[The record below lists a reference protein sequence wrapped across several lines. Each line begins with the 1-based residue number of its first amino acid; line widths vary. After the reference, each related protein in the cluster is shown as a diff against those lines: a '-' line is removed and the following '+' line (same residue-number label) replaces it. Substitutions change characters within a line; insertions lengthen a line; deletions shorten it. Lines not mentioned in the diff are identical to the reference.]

1 MKHHGNPPAGM
12 PPDVL
17 PGTQM
22 LLASAVQPPSDPDL
36 TTGQDE
42 QLTEQVACALAYLV
56 QLDRQP
62 LVQPQFTAG
71 DRRYLAGPLIVG
83 DPAWGADTP
92 VWLSDAVQIARLGLL
107 LAGEHEQAS
116 EEEAVA
122 YLWPPAWPRRC
133 TTTGRR
139 STSGLRHASWHA
151 GARSA
156 RRNTSGRCSVRPYPG
171 APCAPIKRTIC
182 AAYSGTSGA
191 AWNATPGHPMSLTP
205 SHTKEHTHEHLVRHF
220 D

>member
-22 LLASAVQPPSDPDL
+22 LLASAVQLPSNPDL

-42 QLTEQVACALAYLV
+42 QFTEQVACALAYLV

-62 LVQPQFTAG
+62 LVQPQFAAG

-92 VWLSDAVQIARLGLL
+92 VWLSGAVQIARLGLL

-122 YLWPPAWPRRC
+122 YLLAASLAAPLHHDWAEIYFWLAARVLARWGKIGQEEHFWQMLGEAVPRR
-133 TTTGRR
+133 TLRPDQEDDLRRLLRDIRR
-139 STSGLRHASWHA
+139 SVERHA
-151 GARSA
+151 
-156 RRNTSGRCSVRPYPG
+156 
-171 APCAPIKRTIC
+171 RTPHV
-182 AAYSGTSGA
+182 T
-191 AWNATPGHPMSLTP
+191 
-205 SHTKEHTHEHLVRHF
+205 HTITHEGAHP
-220 D
+220 

>member
-1 MKHHGNPPAGM
+1 MKHHGHPPAGM
-12 PPDVL
+12 PPNAL
-17 PGTQM
+17 PDTQT
-22 LLASAVQPPSDPDL
+22 LLASAVQPPSNPDL

-62 LVQPQFTAG
+62 LGQPQFTAG

-92 VWLSDAVQIARLGLL
+92 VWLSNAVQIARLGLL

-122 YLWPPAWPRRC
+122 YLLAASLAAPLHHDWAEIYFWLAARVLVRWGKIGQEQDFWQMLGEAVPRR
-133 TTTGRR
+133 TLRPDQEDDLRRLLRDIRR
-139 STSGLRHASWHA
+139 SVERH
-151 GARSA
+151 
-156 RRNTSGRCSVRPYPG
+156 VRTPHVTH
-171 APCAPIKRTIC
+171 TI
-182 AAYSGTSGA
+182 
-191 AWNATPGHPMSLTP
+191 
-205 SHTKEHTHEHLVRHF
+205 THEGAHP
-220 D
+220 

>member
-1 MKHHGNPPAGM
+1 MKHNGNPPAGM
-12 PPDVL
+12 PPDAL

-22 LLASAVQPPSDPDL
+22 LLASAVQPPSNPDL

-92 VWLSDAVQIARLGLL
+92 VWLSNAVQIARLGLL

-116 EEEAVA
+116 EEEVVA
-122 YLWPPAWPRRC
+122 YLLAASLAAPLHHDWAEIYFWLAARVLVRWGKIGQEQDFWQMLGEAVPRR
-133 TTTGRR
+133 TLRPDQEDDLRRLLRDIRR
-139 STSGLRHASWHA
+139 SVERH
-151 GARSA
+151 
-156 RRNTSGRCSVRPYPG
+156 VRTPHVTH
-171 APCAPIKRTIC
+171 TI
-182 AAYSGTSGA
+182 
-191 AWNATPGHPMSLTP
+191 
-205 SHTKEHTHEHLVRHF
+205 THEGAHP
-220 D
+220 